1 MIPGPET
8 PSTEAAV
15 SRTPAGRWASLK
27 RLGPAGILSILALVL
42 PPLGA
47 LVLLSQ
53 MENVAEPLRTSPYG
67 RLLTV
72 IGFAVLAGFALL
84 PTAALSLFAGWA
96 FGFVSGLVDA
106 VIGFTLA
113 GAIGFYVSGR
123 VSGRR
128 ALEVVDEHPRWR
140 AVHRALLDRSAM
152 RTFWIVAL
160 LRAPTLPPFAMTSVI
175 LAALKARSVPYLLG
189 TAVGVA
195 PRTAAYAYLAS
206 TLQKLD
212 FSAPQGRWIAVGGL
226 AATAVTV
233 LILTYVARRVLARI
247 TDEDSVAAAAPLEA
261 PSKPLADTAV

>member
-1 MIPGPET
+1 MSSGPET
-8 PSTEAAV
+8 PPTDTAESG
-15 SRTPAGRWASLK
+15 TPTGRWAFVR
-27 RLGPAGILSILALVL
+27 RLGPAGVLSILALVL

-47 LVLLSQ
+47 VVLLSQ
-53 MENVAEPLRTSPYG
+53 MENVAEPLRTSSYG

-72 IGFAVLAGFALL
+72 IGFALLAGFALL

-96 FGFVSGLVDA
+96 FGFVSGLIDA

-113 GAIGFYVSGR
+113 GAIGFYISGR
-123 VSGRR
+123 ISGRR

-140 AVHRALLDRSAM
+140 AVHRALLDRSPM

-175 LAALKARSVPYLLG
+175 LAALKARPVPYLLG

-233 LILTYVARRVLARI
+233 LVLTYIARRVLARI
-247 TDEDSVAAAAPLEA
+247 TDDESVTTQPSSAEEA
-261 PSKPLADTAV
+261 KPLADSRV